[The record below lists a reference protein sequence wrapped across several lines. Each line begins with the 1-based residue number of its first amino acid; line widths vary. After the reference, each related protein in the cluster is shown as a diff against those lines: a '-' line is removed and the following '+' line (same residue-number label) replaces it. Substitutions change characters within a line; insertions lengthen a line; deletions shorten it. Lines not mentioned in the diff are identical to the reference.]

1 MPELPEVETVK
12 RGLARSV
19 KGKRIEEV
27 NIFDPSLVKGL
38 SAGGFVKGLGGWS
51 ITEVSRRGKYLL
63 FKLDNGK
70 TWVVHLRMTGRML
83 FNDDG
88 RPKADKSTRAILTL
102 SGGKQGRSYLSFSDT
117 RRFGEWYLVR
127 RPDEVPLISKMGP
140 EPLGIGRD
148 EFAIKVKEK
157 NRQIKAL
164 LLDQEFLGGIGNIYA
179 CEVLY
184 RTGLHPKR
192 RTSRISTSNI
202 KRLHDNIQA
211 ILKEAI
217 RAGGSSVR
225 NYRRSDGSEGWFALK
240 LAVYGRAGSPCPRC
254 GATIKRTEISGRGT
268 FYCPGCQR

>member
-1 MPELPEVETVK
+1 MPELPEVETIK

-19 KGKRIEEV
+19 TGKRIEEV

-38 SAGGFVKGLGGWS
+38 SAGAFVRGLERKN
-51 ITEVSRRGKYLL
+51 IAEVSRRGKYLL
-63 FKLDNGK
+63 FSLDNGK
-70 TWVVHLRMTGRML
+70 TLAVHLRMTGRML
-83 FNDDG
+83 FSDDG

-102 SGGKQGRSYLSFSDT
+102 SGRKQGRSYLSFSDT

-127 RPDEVPLISKMGP
+127 RPEEVPLISKMGP

-192 RTSRISTSNI
+192 KASRISISNI
-202 KRLHDNIQA
+202 KRLRDNIQA
-211 ILKEAI
+211 VLKEAI
-217 RAGGSSVR
+217 RDGGSSVR
-225 NYRRSDGSEGWFALK
+225 NYRRPDGSEGWFALK

-254 GATIKRTEISGRGT
+254 GSTIKRTEISGRGT

>member
-19 KGKRIEEV
+19 LGKRIEEV
-27 NIFDPSLVKGL
+27 NIFDPSLVKKTGDRPFVRGL
-38 SAGGFVKGLGGWS
+38 LKKRIAQVG
-51 ITEVSRRGKYLL
+51 RRGKYLL
-63 FKLDNGK
+63 IYLDSQRV
-70 TWVVHLRMTGRML
+70 WVVHLRMTGRML
-83 FNDDG
+83 FSDDG

-102 SGGKQGRSYLSFSDT
+102 SGGKQRRSYLSFSDP

-127 RPDEVPLISKMGP
+127 HPEEVPLISKMGP
-140 EPLGIGRD
+140 EPLEIGGD

-192 RTSRISTSNI
+192 RTSRISIGNI
-202 KRLHDNIQA
+202 KRLRDNIQA
-211 ILKEAI
+211 VLKEAI
-217 RAGGSSVR
+217 RDGGSSVR

-240 LAVYGRAGSPCPRC
+240 LAVYGRAGFPCPRC

>member
-19 KGKRIEEV
+19 KGKRIEDV

-192 RTSRISTSNI
+192 RASRISISNI

-240 LAVYGRAGSPCPRC
+240 LAVYGRAGAPCPRC
-254 GATIKRTEISGRGT
+254 GATIKRTKISGRGT

>member
-27 NIFDPSLVKGL
+27 TIFDPSLVKGL
-38 SAGGFVKGLGGWS
+38 SAGTFVRGLERRN
-51 ITEVSRRGKYLL
+51 IAEVSRRGKFLL
-63 FKLDNGK
+63 FTLDNGK
-70 TWVVHLRMTGRML
+70 TLAVHLRMTGRML
-83 FNDDG
+83 FSDDG
-88 RPKADKSTRAILTL
+88 RPKADKSIRAILTL

-127 RPDEVPLISKMGP
+127 HPEEVPLISKMGP

-148 EFAIKVKEK
+148 EFVMKVKEK

-192 RTSRISTSNI
+192 KASRISIFYI
-202 KRLHDNIQA
+202 KMLRDNIQA
-211 ILKEAI
+211 VLKEAI
-217 RAGGSSVR
+217 QDGGSSVR
-225 NYRRSDGSEGWFALK
+225 NYRRSDGSEGLFALK

>member
-19 KGKRIEEV
+19 LGKRIEEV
-27 NIFDPSLVKGL
+27 NIFDPLLVKKPGDRAFVQGL
-38 SAGGFVKGLGGWS
+38 LKKRIVQIG
-51 ITEVSRRGKYLL
+51 RRRKYLL
-63 FKLDNGK
+63 IYLDSHRV
-70 TWVVHLRMTGRML
+70 WVVHLRMTGRML
-83 FNDDG
+83 FSDDG

-117 RRFGEWYLVR
+117 RRFGEWFLVR
-127 RPDEVPLISKMGP
+127 RPEEVPLISKMGP

-148 EFAIKVKEK
+148 EFAIQVQEK

-179 CEVLY
+179 CEALY

-192 RTSRISTSNI
+192 RASRISISNI
-202 KRLHDNIQA
+202 KRLRDNIQA

-225 NYRRSDGSEGWFALK
+225 NYRLSDGSEGWFALK
-240 LAVYGRAGSPCPRC
+240 LAVYGRAGSSCPRC

>member
-19 KGKRIEEV
+19 LGKRIEEV
-27 NIFDPSLVKGL
+27 NIFDPSLVKKPGNRTFVRGL
-38 SAGGFVKGLGGWS
+38 LKKRIVQVG
-51 ITEVSRRGKYLL
+51 RRGKYLL
-63 FKLDNGK
+63 IYLDSHRV
-70 TWVVHLRMTGRML
+70 WVVHLRMTGRML

-88 RPKADKSTRAILTL
+88 RPKADKSTRVILTL

-127 RPDEVPLISKMGP
+127 RPEEVPLIFKMGP
-140 EPLGIGRD
+140 EPLEIGRD

-157 NRQIKAL
+157 NRQIKSL

-179 CEVLY
+179 CEVLF

-192 RTSRISTSNI
+192 RASRISISNI
-202 KRLHDNIQA
+202 KRLRDNIQA
-211 ILKEAI
+211 VLKEAI
-217 RAGGSSVR
+217 RVGGSSVR

-254 GATIKRTEISGRGT
+254 GATIKRAEISGRGT

>member
-19 KGKRIEEV
+19 LGKRIEEV
-27 NIFDPSLVKGL
+27 NIFDPSLIKKPGDRTFVRGL
-38 SAGGFVKGLGGWS
+38 LKKRIVQVG
-51 ITEVSRRGKYLL
+51 RRGKYLL
-63 FKLDNGK
+63 IYLDSHRV
-70 TWVVHLRMTGRML
+70 WVVHLRMTGRML
-83 FNDDG
+83 FSSKG
-88 RPKADKSTRAILTL
+88 RPKQERAIRAILML
-102 SGGKQGRSYLSFSDT
+102 SGGTHLWFWDT

-127 RPDEVPLISKMGP
+127 RPEDVPLISKMGP

-157 NRQIKAL
+157 KRQIKAL

-192 RTSRISTSNI
+192 RASRISISNI
-202 KRLHDNIQA
+202 KRLRDNIQA
-211 ILKEAI
+211 VLKEAI